1 MQSFCGSYI
10 KKELL
15 CCEVIILKELYM
27 NLPGALKKQIVLH
40 TGIAAIAL
48 FLFFIT
54 TLLTED
60 LILALPCMIFGVF
73 MIVKGAILF
82 YNCMSENYLEI
93 KGICSEV
100 ERTGFRKKI
109 KALTMKAEDKRL
121 KIPIHYSLKYV
132 SIGYTI
138 IVYMSKQTQL
148 YYKDGNYI
156 AGNFYAVSVE
166 KEE

>member
-1 MQSFCGSYI
+1 
-10 KKELL
+10 
-15 CCEVIILKELYM
+15 M
-27 NLPGALKKQIVLH
+27 NLPGALKKQIILH
-40 TGIAAIAL
+40 AGIAIIAL

-54 TLLTED
+54 ALLTEY
-60 LILALPCMIFGVF
+60 LILALPCMLLGIF

-82 YNCMSENYLEI
+82 YNCISENYLEI

-109 KALTMKAEDKRL
+109 KALTMKAEEKLL
-121 KIPIHYSLKYV
+121 KLPVYYSLKNV
-132 SIGYTI
+132 SIGDNI

-156 AGNFYAVSVE
+156 AGDFYAISVE